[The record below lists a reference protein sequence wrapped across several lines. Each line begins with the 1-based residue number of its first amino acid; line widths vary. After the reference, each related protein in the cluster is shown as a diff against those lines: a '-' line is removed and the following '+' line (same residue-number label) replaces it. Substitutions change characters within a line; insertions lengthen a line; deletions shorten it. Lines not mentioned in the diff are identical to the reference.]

1 MSKSVRERLNA
12 PLINLWID
20 WFFGKEWIGGKGVF
34 AHDLAIDQ
42 MLLDNFLKHVWSA
55 GVIPDTFWINDGN
68 RAIGA
73 DAQAIDFAPIDQRFR
88 AGKIQLFE
96 PPFQIVP
103 GFQALLF
110 SGAMRFGLIGA

>member
-34 AHDLAIDQ
+34 AHDLAVDE

-55 GVIPDTFWINDGN
+55 GVIPNGVGINDC
-68 RAIGA
+68 
-73 DAQAIDFAPIDQRFR
+73 D
-88 AGKIQLFE
+88 
-96 PPFQIVP
+96 
-103 GFQALLF
+103 
-110 SGAMRFGLIGA
+110 GAMTADPEAVGFRPINHGLRPRKLELLKAALEVLPRLDSSLL